1 MPTVKYRIDVD
12 MGSAE
17 GDRTDVFFVEHRGDD
32 SDLRGVTGGLVLV
45 PMIATCAADHVTRT
59 LVSPS
64 VVMHSTR
71 EAWQKVKCA
80 HCKRTVTLKADYA
93 RMNGKP

>member
-1 MPTVKYRIDVD
+1 MKYTIGID
-12 MGSAE
+12 MGSADE
-17 GDRTDVFFVEHRGDD
+17 DSTGVFITEHRGDD

-45 PMIATCAADHVTRT
+45 PMIATCTADHETRT

-64 VVMHSTR
+64 VIMHSTR
-71 EAWQKVKCA
+71 AEWQKVKCA

-93 RMNGKP
+93 RMMGNT